1 MIANNRGS
9 HMKIMGEITSD
20 DDAYESNTSGN
31 ESSDSNVWKNKKN
44 KKHRGGSSK
53 NLTDNRERPM

>member
-1 MIANNRGS
+1 MVANNRGS

-31 ESSDSNVWKNKKN
+31 ESSDSNVWKNKN
-44 KKHRGGSSK
+44 KKIRGSSK